1 MPRYHRVRPETAW
14 QGILANDAGSRA
26 SRRPGSGRADQARLP
41 IIALLVV
48 GAVFAG
54 SVASVGGAVPAFSQ
68 VVRLLTVDVREVA
81 KGWRTTKLH
90 GSAVVNDKDEK
101 IGSIDD
107 MIIGKDKVLFVV
119 IQVGGFLG
127 LGGHLIATPFDQLKL
142 DDEKG
147 KIVLSGASKD
157 ELRKLPEFRY
167 VT

>member
-1 MPRYHRVRPETAW
+1 MDLFRQVRPDAVW
-14 QGILANDAGSRA
+14 QESLANNVRHHA
-26 SRRPGSGRADQARLP
+26 SRPQGLGRADKARLRVMAM
-41 IIALLVV
+41 IVV

-54 SVASVGGAVPAFSQ
+54 GIATVGVTVPAFSQ
-68 VVRLLTVDVREVA
+68 VVRLLSVDVKEVA

-90 GSAVVNDKDEK
+90 GSTVLNDKDEK

-107 MIIGKDKVLFVV
+107 IIIGKDKVLFAV

-147 KIVLSGASKD
+147 KIVLPGASKD
-157 ELRKLPEFRY
+157 ELKKQPEFRY
-167 VT
+167 LI

>member
-1 MPRYHRVRPETAW
+1 MRPYRHLRPDAARQET
-14 QGILANDAGSRA
+14 LANDAGHQA
-26 SRRPGSGRADQARLP
+26 SRLPGSGRAGQARLP
-41 IIALLVV
+41 VIAMLVV

-54 SVASVGGAVPAFSQ
+54 GIAKVGVAVPALSQ
-68 VVRLLTVDVREVA
+68 VVRLLSVDVKEVA

-101 IGSIDD
+101 IGTIDD

-142 DDEKG
+142 DDENG
-147 KIVLSGASKD
+147 KVVLPGASKD

-167 VT
+167 LT

>member
-1 MPRYHRVRPETAW
+1 MDLYRHVRPDAAGQET
-14 QGILANDAGSRA
+14 LVNKVRHHA
-26 SRRPGSGRADQARLP
+26 SRPQRSGHADQARLQV
-41 IIALLVV
+41 IAVLVV

-54 SVASVGGAVPAFSQ
+54 GIATVGVTVPAFSQ
-68 VVRLLTVDVREVA
+68 VVRLLSVDVKEVA

-107 MIIGKDKVLFVV
+107 IIIGKDKILFAV

-127 LGGHLIATPFDQLKL
+127 LGGHLIATPFEQLKL

-147 KIVLSGASKD
+147 KIVLPGASKD
-157 ELRKLPEFRY
+157 ELKKLPEFRY
-167 VT
+167 LT

>member
-1 MPRYHRVRPETAW
+1 MTRYRHVRPEAAW
-14 QGILANDAGSRA
+14 QGALAEDDGHHA
-26 SRRPGSGRADQARLP
+26 SRPRCLRRAHHARLP
-41 IIALLVV
+41 VIAMLLV
-48 GAVFAG
+48 GSVFAG
-54 SVASVGGAVPAFSQ
+54 GIASVGVAVPAFSQ
-68 VVRLLTVDVREVA
+68 VVRLLSVDVKEVA

-107 MIIGKDKVLFVV
+107 MIIGKDKVLFAV

-147 KIVLSGASKD
+147 KIVLPGASKD

-167 VT
+167 LT